1 LSSAY
6 QHQVRYTHLRVLERL
21 RTHAACEVAAMGM
34 QMMKIHARLHE
45 TRIVKSFNPGFQ
57 RDYGC

>member
-1 LSSAY
+1 
-6 QHQVRYTHLRVLERL
+6 LRVLERL
-21 RTHAACEVAAMGM
+21 RTHAACEVAMGM